1 MAIFQKALLN
11 LSANIGMVVAILQI
25 FAVMERGNQM
35 GAYDCDCITN
45 YEATRREQK
54 RLYEIVYSNKTNG
67 LPAIIHCKDCINWN
81 KYREC
86 CIHPDG
92 LQHCHKDDY
101 CSLAEKR

>member
-1 MAIFQKALLN
+1 
-11 LSANIGMVVAILQI
+11 
-25 FAVMERGNQM
+25 M

-45 YEATRREQK
+45 YEATRREQKQK

-81 KYREC
+81 KYREH

-92 LQHCHKDDY
+92 LQHCHEDDY